1 MCREYFTWPLIW
13 QNLKKNVKVGSCRQ
27 RHRGHQGGR
36 DCKTYLMRLADS
48 QKEDITINRTAKW
61 ELSPQTYKLSR
72 DSSCGLTSAWEI
84 KYPGSRCS
92 YNQWCYFLYFKLPL
106 AVRAVFKNKVRHL
119 SSLQFG
125 PELDQTEPDAN
136 SFKKTKQNKKTVVFV
151 TIKLTVVATEDLFLR
166 KMWTMEFQ
174 DTVVHIRCYL

>member
-1 MCREYFTWPLIW
+1 MIKCTVCIVHLNKQHFVHAVYRREIFFLTFSLTKH
-13 QNLKKNVKVGSCRQ
+13 LKNVKVDPCRQ

-61 ELSPQTYKLSR
+61 ELSPQTYKLSC

-106 AVRAVFKNKVRHL
+106 AAGAAFKNKVCHL

-125 PELDQTEPDAN
+125 PDLD
-136 SFKKTKQNKKTVVFV
+136 
-151 TIKLTVVATEDLFLR
+151 
-166 KMWTMEFQ
+166 
-174 DTVVHIRCYL
+174 